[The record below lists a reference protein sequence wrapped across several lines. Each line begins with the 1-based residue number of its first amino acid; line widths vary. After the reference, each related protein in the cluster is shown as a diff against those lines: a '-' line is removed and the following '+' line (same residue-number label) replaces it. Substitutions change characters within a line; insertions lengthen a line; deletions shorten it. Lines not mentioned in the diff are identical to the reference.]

1 MSKLTFYKVNLK
13 GEQFKALSWLPQDRV
28 FEKGLPSK
36 AIIGLLPNRETR
48 LDPATFKPNPEFVA
62 FLHELIE
69 TYAPLD
75 PDLQAEA
82 RKQDQGWLY
91 IIDGRN
97 PTPQDNV
104 PPEDIIGAFEV
115 QAGKIMAGS
124 YQGNQNHRLVTKIG
138 LFQLD
143 PFLQDK
149 LLAETEKLSRQE

>member
-1 MSKLTFYKVNLK
+1 MSNLTFYEITIK
-13 GEQFKALSWLPQDRV
+13 GEQFKALSWLSQERI

-36 AIIGLLPNRETR
+36 AIIGLLPHSETR

-62 FLHELIE
+62 FLHEVIK

-82 RKQDQGWLY
+82 RKQGQGWLY
-91 IIDGRN
+91 IIDGRT

-104 PPEDIIGAFEV
+104 PPEDIIGAFQL

-124 YQGNQNHRLVTKIG
+124 YQGNQNHRLVTTFG
-138 LFQLD
+138 LLRLD

-149 LLAETEKLSRQE
+149 LLAETEKLFRQ